1 MGRSQ
6 HEEALA
12 VECGYWH
19 LWRYNPNNAKEGKNP
34 FTLDSKEPTGDYE
47 AFIKG
52 EARYARLAQTFPERA
67 KELFEKA
74 TETAKAKYE
83 HLKKLADFYS

>member
-1 MGRSQ
+1 MTKSGQ

-34 FTLDSKEPTGDYE
+34 FTLDSKEPQWDKFQDYLM
-47 AFIKG
+47 G
-52 EARYARLAQTFPERA
+52 EVRFAEEGVQG
-67 KELFEKA
+67 
-74 TETAKAKYE
+74 
-83 HLKKLADFYS
+83 